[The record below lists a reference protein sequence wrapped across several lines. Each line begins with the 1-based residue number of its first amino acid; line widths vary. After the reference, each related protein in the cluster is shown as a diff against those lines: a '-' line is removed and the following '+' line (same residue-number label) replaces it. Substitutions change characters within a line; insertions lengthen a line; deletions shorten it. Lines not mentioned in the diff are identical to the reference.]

1 MGLLFMRA
9 SELKRNVKRTGS
21 YFFDKKSM
29 DFFGDRMANYGVR
42 KVVIT
47 NCQHLD
53 IECYELHRKRAV
65 KHGLQASH
73 YFNVNDFSAVYVK

>member
-29 DFFGDRMANYGVR
+29 DFFGDSMTNYGVR

-47 NCQHLD
+47 N